1 MSKSRDAPSS
11 SSSAPAKRLKPMDRE
26 ERIAYLEGEIEETKA
41 TLSRITNEIL
51 ILSNKRRTLLEKE
64 ELSSREEKLL
74 SATEEDLAR
83 AEKTEASLRADI
95 AEYKAELRQR
105 EQPVATSA
113 STAIVFAGTVYN
125 STYLNLFLIFFIYS
139 KLCFF

>member
-1 MSKSRDAPSS
+1 MSKSQDAPSS
-11 SSSAPAKRLKPMDRE
+11 SSSAPAKRLKPMDRD
-26 ERIAYLEGEIEETKA
+26 ERIAYLEGKIEETKT

-51 ILSNKRRTLLEKE
+51 IVSNKRRTLLEKE
-64 ELSSREEKLL
+64 ELSSREENLL
-74 SATEEDLAR
+74 AAIKEDLAR
-83 AEKTEASLRADI
+83 AEKTEARLRADI

-125 STYLNLFLIFFIYS
+125 STYLKIFIACFIHS
-139 KLCFF
+139 KLF

>member
-1 MSKSRDAPSS
+1 MSASRDAPSS
-11 SSSAPAKRLKPMDRE
+11 SSSAPAKRHKPMDRDE
-26 ERIAYLEGEIEETKA
+26 EIATLKELIAEKEA

-64 ELSSREEKLL
+64 ELSSREENLL
-74 SATEEDLAR
+74 AATKEDLAR

-95 AEYKAELRQR
+95 SKHEAELRELR

-125 STYLNLFLIFFIYS
+125 STYLKIFIACFIHS
-139 KLCFF
+139 KLF